1 MVLDKKNISV
11 GSLEWFIREATPDNP
26 RDKLPVLLLHG
37 FPSQSHSWTVIM
49 PELANV
55 GYHAIAPDWIGFG
68 FSSRPEK
75 NDFAYTPEAFIK
87 ALSDLIEELKLDKF
101 HLVVQGFLGSVG
113 IQYALQNPDKIERL
127 IIINAPISTQARLP
141 WKIQQLGLPL
151 VGEMLTQDPLMIDR
165 TLEAGCRYPISD
177 ADLDIYRRPLL
188 QTSSAGRAILATLRN
203 FQLSDAI
210 AQIESG
216 LKGWQK
222 PTLIIWGLKDPWLDI
237 NPVEK
242 IAVSLVNGE
251 LVKLAE
257 AAHYPQEHWS
267 ENVSYAL
274 ISFLRRSP
282 INAN

>member
-11 GSLEWFIREATPDNP
+11 GSLEWFVREATPDNP

-49 PELANV
+49 PELANL

-75 NDFAYTPEAFIK
+75 NEFAYTPEAFIK

-113 IQYALQNPDKIERL
+113 IQYALKNPDKIEGL

-141 WKIQQLGLPL
+141 WKIKQLGLPL

-222 PTLIIWGLKDPWLDI
+222 PTLIIWGLRDPWLDV

-242 IAVSLVNGE
+242 IAASLANGE

-257 AAHYPQEHWS
+257 AGHYPQEHWS
-267 ENVSYAL
+267 EKVSDAL
-274 ISFLRRSP
+274 ISFLQRQP
-282 INAN
+282 VN

>member
-49 PELANV
+49 PELANL

-75 NDFAYTPEAFIK
+75 NEFAYTPEAFIK
-87 ALSDLIEELKLDKF
+87 ALSDLIEQLKLEKF

-127 IIINAPISTQARLP
+127 IIINAPISTQTRLP
-141 WKIQQLGLPL
+141 WKIKQLGLPL

-203 FQLSDAI
+203 FKLSDAI

-222 PTLIIWGLKDPWLDI
+222 PTLIIWGLRDPWLDV

-242 IAVSLVNGE
+242 IAASLANGE
-251 LVKLAE
+251 LVKLPE
-257 AAHYPQEHWS
+257 AGHYPQEHWS
-267 ENVSYAL
+267 EKVSDAL
-274 ISFLRRSP
+274 ISFLRR
-282 INAN
+282 

>member
-1 MVLDKKNISV
+1 MAMKKLTIKV
-11 GSLEWFIREATPDNP
+11 GSLEWFVREATPDNP
-26 RDKLPVLLLHG
+26 TDKLPVLLLHG

-49 PELANV
+49 PELANI

-75 NDFAYTPEAFIK
+75 NDFSYTPEAFIK
-87 ALSDLIEELKLDKF
+87 ALSDLIKELNLEKF

-127 IIINAPISTQARLP
+127 IIINAPISTQVRLP
-141 WKIQQLGLPL
+141 WKIQQLGFPL

-188 QTSSAGRAILATLRN
+188 QSSSAGRAILATLRN
-203 FQLSDAI
+203 FQLGDAI

-222 PTLIIWGLKDPWLDI
+222 PTLIIWGLKDPWLEV

-242 IAVSLVNGE
+242 IAASLANGE

-267 ENVSYAL
+267 EKVSDAL

-282 INAN
+282 INGN

>member
-11 GSLEWFIREATPDNP
+11 GSLEWFVREATPDNP
-26 RDKLPVLLLHG
+26 TDKLPVLLLHG

-49 PELANV
+49 PELANI

-87 ALSDLIEELKLDKF
+87 ALSDLIKELNLEKF

-127 IIINAPISTQARLP
+127 IIINAPISTQVRLP
-141 WKIQQLGLPL
+141 WKIQQLGFPL

-188 QTSSAGRAILATLRN
+188 QSSSAGRAILATLRN
-203 FQLSDAI
+203 FQLGDAI

-222 PTLIIWGLKDPWLDI
+222 PTLIIWGLKDPWLEV

-242 IAVSLVNGE
+242 IAASLANGE

-267 ENVSYAL
+267 EKVSDAL

-282 INAN
+282 INGN

>member
-1 MVLDKKNISV
+1 MAMKKLTLKV

-26 RDKLPVLLLHG
+26 TDKLPVLLLHG

-49 PELANV
+49 PELANL

-75 NDFAYTPEAFIK
+75 NEFAYTPEAFIK
-87 ALSDLIEELKLDKF
+87 ALSDLIEEFKLEKF

-127 IIINAPISTQARLP
+127 IIINAPISTQTRLP

-203 FQLSDAI
+203 FQLGDAI

-222 PTLIIWGLKDPWLDI
+222 PTLIIWGLRDPWLDI

-242 IAVSLVNGE
+242 IATSLANGK
-251 LVKLAE
+251 LVKLPE
-257 AAHYPQEHWS
+257 AGHYPQEHWS
-267 ENVSYAL
+267 EKVSDAL
-274 ISFLRRSP
+274 ISFLRS
-282 INAN
+282 

>member
-49 PELANV
+49 PDLANL

-87 ALSDLIEELKLDKF
+87 ALSDLIEELRLDKF

-127 IIINAPISTQARLP
+127 IIINAPISTQTRLP
-141 WKIQQLGLPL
+141 WKIKQLGLPL

-203 FQLSDAI
+203 FKLSDAI

-222 PTLIIWGLKDPWLDI
+222 PTLIIWGLRDPWLDV

-242 IAVSLVNGE
+242 IAASLANGE

-257 AAHYPQEHWS
+257 AGHYPQEHWS
-267 ENVSYAL
+267 EKVSDAL
-274 ISFLRRSP
+274 ISFLQRQP
-282 INAN
+282 VN

>member
-11 GSLEWFIREATPDNP
+11 GSLEWFVREATPDNP
-26 RDKLPVLLLHG
+26 TDKLPVLLLHG

-49 PELANV
+49 PELANI

-75 NDFAYTPEAFIK
+75 NDFSYTPEAFIK
-87 ALSDLIEELKLDKF
+87 ALSDLIKELNLEKF

-127 IIINAPISTQARLP
+127 IIINAPISTQVRLP
-141 WKIQQLGLPL
+141 WKIQQLGFPL

-188 QTSSAGRAILATLRN
+188 QSSSAGRAILATLRN
-203 FQLSDAI
+203 FQLGDAI

-222 PTLIIWGLKDPWLDI
+222 PTLIIWGLKDPWLEV

-242 IAVSLVNGE
+242 IAASLANGE

-267 ENVSYAL
+267 EKVSDAL

-282 INAN
+282 INGN

>member
-49 PELANV
+49 PDLANL

-75 NDFAYTPEAFIK
+75 NEFAYTPEAFIK
-87 ALSDLIEELKLDKF
+87 ALSDLIEQLKLEKF

-127 IIINAPISTQARLP
+127 IIINAPISTQTRLP
-141 WKIQQLGLPL
+141 WKIKQLGLPL

-222 PTLIIWGLKDPWLDI
+222 PTLIIWGLRDPWLDV

-242 IAVSLVNGE
+242 IAASLANGE

-257 AAHYPQEHWS
+257 AGHYPQEHWS
-267 ENVSYAL
+267 EKVSDAL
-274 ISFLRRSP
+274 ISFLQRQP
-282 INAN
+282 VN

>member
-11 GSLEWFIREATPDNP
+11 GSLEWFVREVTPDNP
-26 RDKLPVLLLHG
+26 TDKLPVLLLHG

-49 PELANV
+49 PELANI
-55 GYHAIAPDWIGFG
+55 GYRAIAPDWIGFG

-87 ALSDLIEELKLDKF
+87 ALSDLIKELNLEKF

-127 IIINAPISTQARLP
+127 IIINAPISTQVRLP
-141 WKIQQLGLPL
+141 WKIQQLGFPL

-188 QTSSAGRAILATLRN
+188 QSSSAGRAILATLRN
-203 FQLSDAI
+203 FQLGDAI

-222 PTLIIWGLKDPWLDI
+222 PTLIIWGLKDPWLEV

-242 IAVSLVNGE
+242 IAASLANGE

-267 ENVSYAL
+267 EKVSDAL

-282 INAN
+282 INGN

>member
-11 GSLEWFIREATPDNP
+11 GSLEWFVREATPDNP
-26 RDKLPVLLLHG
+26 TDKLPVLLLHG

-49 PELANV
+49 PELANI

-87 ALSDLIEELKLDKF
+87 ALSDLIKELNLEKF

-127 IIINAPISTQARLP
+127 IIINAPISTQVRLP
-141 WKIQQLGLPL
+141 WKIQQLGFPL

-188 QTSSAGRAILATLRN
+188 QSSSAGRAILATLRN
-203 FQLSDAI
+203 FQLGDAI

-222 PTLIIWGLKDPWLDI
+222 PTLIIWGLKDPWLEV

-242 IAVSLVNGE
+242 IAASLANGE

-267 ENVSYAL
+267 EKVSDAL

-282 INAN
+282 IKAN